1 MKKKITTDDL
11 INKYFTAEEAEQIHE
26 EIRDEVEKIKW
37 GGKRENA
44 GRRTKTGTVLK
55 ICYRVSEKEKE
66 FLNYARSHNINYDE
80 LMQG

>member
-1 MKKKITTDDL
+1 MRNKITTDDL
-11 INKYFTAEEAEQIHE
+11 INRLPKELADQV
-26 EIRDEVEKIKW
+26 RKNVDSEVAKW
-37 GGKRENA
+37 GGQRENA

>member
-1 MKKKITTDDL
+1 MRNKITTDDL
-11 INKYFTAEEAEQIHE
+11 INRLPKELADQV
-26 EIRDEVEKIKW
+26 RKNVDSEVAKW